1 MRLFAHTG
9 LLALALVLVV
19 GCEEPFSPQG
29 PFLDRTVVYS
39 LLAARSDTQFVRV
52 FRTYYPPNDNPYEV
66 DWETPDTSAE
76 VVLSDGTQPVSLH
89 DTVLTRGD
97 GSSVH
102 TYVVYPFHVEP
113 GQRYSISVTAPG
125 HEEVVSS
132 TIVPGGGS
140 VLIQNFGALSDL
152 QSHLFENL
160 YMEVDVSPQAAA
172 FIPRLT
178 VEFQVYSTGA
188 VLEREVPL
196 DLLTPDEE
204 NKNPLYPDIVPVGLV
219 GQTSYYFTYSLHA
232 YAYALRKIIAD
243 YGEVYFR
250 QANCYLVQTD
260 QALYVGYNIANGFRD
275 AFSIRMDQP
284 DFSNIKGGLGLFGS
298 YNLDKKSYDLPS
310 FVSIPATL

>member
-52 FRTYYPPNDNPYEV
+52 YRTYSPPHDNPYEV
-66 DWETPDTSAE
+66 DWETPDTSAQ
-76 VVLSDGTQPVSLH
+76 VVISDGTQSVSLN
-89 DTVLTRGD
+89 DTVLSRGD

-102 TYVVYPFHVEP
+102 AYSAYPFHVEP
-113 GQRYSISVTAPG
+113 GQNYSLHVVEPG
-125 HEEVVSS
+125 HEEAVSS
-132 TIVPGGGS
+132 TTVPGEGS
-140 VLIQNFGALSDL
+140 ILIQDYEALSDL

-160 YMEVDVSPQAAA
+160 YMELHVSPQAAA

-178 VEFQVYSTGA
+178 VEFQIYSTGA

-196 DLLTPDEE
+196 DLRTSDEGNE
-204 NKNPLYPDIVPVGLV
+204 IPVYPDIALVGSV
-219 GQTSYYFTYSLHA
+219 GQTSYYLTYSLHA
-232 YAYALRKIIAD
+232 YAYTLRKIIGD
-243 YGEVYFR
+243 YGDVYFR

-260 QALYVGYNIANGFRD
+260 QALYVYYNVANGFRD

-284 DFSNIKGGLGLFGS
+284 DYSNIEGGLGVFGS
-298 YNLDKKSYDLPS
+298 YNLDKKSYILPS
-310 FVSIPATL
+310 IIFIPPGL